1 MPHTHTHSLHIAL
14 MYGYIVIRHEHI
26 TNLYTVTL
34 SITICRSL
42 INAKCYHSSYTL
54 CSNNNISCVCARACV
69 SRTRIDPRHLATHPF
84 TIRKKK
90 EGKSSKRRYLC
101 RKIIVIPIIVHP
113 TKTIC
118 NGNYFDSN
126 EYKLCYDFRVL
137 FPTFR
142 L

>member
-1 MPHTHTHSLHIAL
+1 MYSASFIPHTHTHSLHIAL

-69 SRTRIDPRHLATHPF
+69 SRTRIDPRHLATNPF
-84 TIRKKK
+84 TIKKK
-90 EGKSSKRRYLC
+90 KRREEQQT
-101 RKIIVIPIIVHP
+101 KISVPKNH
-113 TKTIC
+113 C
-118 NGNYFDSN
+118 DFDHRTPYQN
-126 EYKLCYDFRVL
+126 NL
-137 FPTFR
+137 
-142 L
+142 